1 MKLQVCVGDE
11 TFQVEIDDLHARPI
25 VARVDGEE
33 FAVWPDSGPVSPA
46 NGTAVAN
53 GHQAGSASHPPAHT
67 DPVRSPASAE
77 FTGGSAV
84 RAPIPGVIQK
94 ILVKEGDL
102 VAAGQ
107 EICMLEAMKMQNTI
121 RAPHA
126 GRISRVAVAVG
137 QAVKHRDVLLEFG
150 D

>member
-33 FAVWPDSGPVSPA
+33 FAVWPDSGPVNPA

-53 GHQAGSASHPPAHT
+53 GTEAVSAPHPPLPRVT
-67 DPVRSPASAE
+67 SAE
-77 FTGGSAV
+77 PAGGSAV
-84 RAPIPGVIQK
+84 HAPIPGVIQK
-94 ILVKEGDL
+94 ILVKEGDR
-102 VAAGQ
+102 VEAGQ

-126 GRISRVAVAVG
+126 GRISRVAVVVG

>member
-33 FAVWPDSGPVSPA
+33 FAVWPDSGPVNPA
-46 NGTAVAN
+46 NGTAAV
-53 GHQAGSASHPPAHT
+53 SAPHPPLPRVT
-67 DPVRSPASAE
+67 SAE
-77 FTGGSAV
+77 PAGGSAV
-84 RAPIPGVIQK
+84 HAPIPGVIQK
-94 ILVKEGDL
+94 ILVKEGDR
-102 VAAGQ
+102 VEAGQ

-126 GRISRVAVAVG
+126 GRISRVAVVVG
-137 QAVKHRDVLLEFG
+137 QTVKHRDLLLEFG